1 MDFSLES
8 LLGNREIALSNA
20 ILEPLQFSDFGNQSV
35 LIQRDDL
42 IHPIVSG
49 NKWRKLEGWIRY
61 AKEDNIHTL
70 VTFGG
75 AYSNHLVAT
84 AAAGNFLGFKTIGI
98 LRADEEIDNHYLQI
112 AKSYGMQI
120 RGVSRDQYREKTALI
135 SEYSHLEGCLLIPEG
150 GQGDLALEGFESL
163 VLSWKGKVDVVYH
176 ASATATTAVGLAKAI
191 KKLNLSIQIKAVL
204 VLKNLN
210 AQIEYTEQHGVL
222 DIIEFIPDFHFG
234 GYAKSTP
241 ELIQF
246 QRDFTKQTNI
256 VIDPVYTAKALSA
269 LKSDCEKRLFMPN
282 QKVIFLHTGGMLGGM
297 SEKFRNL
304 L

>member
-8 LLGNREIALSNA
+8 LLGNRDIALSNA
-20 ILEPLQFSDFGNQSV
+20 ILEPLQFSDFVNQSV
-35 LIQRDDL
+35 FIQRDDL

-61 AKEDNIHTL
+61 AKENNIHTL
-70 VTFGG
+70 ITFGG

-84 AAAGNFLGFKTIGI
+84 AAAGNFMGFKTIGI

-120 RGVSRDQYREKTALI
+120 RGVSRDQYREKSALI
-135 SEYSHLEGCLLIPEG
+135 SEYSRLDGCLLIPEG

-163 VLSWKGKVDVVYH
+163 VLSWENKVDVVYH
-176 ASATATTAVGLAKAI
+176 ASATATTAVGLSKAI
-191 KKLNLSIQIKAVL
+191 KKFNLPIQVKAVL

-210 AQIEYTEQHGVL
+210 AQIEYAHQHGVN

-246 QRDFTKQTNI
+246 QKDFTKQTNI

-269 LKSDCEKRLFMPN
+269 LKNDCDKRFFLPN
-282 QKVIFLHTGGMLGGM
+282 QKVAFLHTGGMLGGM

>member
-1 MDFSLES
+1 
-8 LLGNREIALSNA
+8 
-20 ILEPLQFSDFGNQSV
+20 
-35 LIQRDDL
+35 
-42 IHPIVSG
+42 VSG
-49 NKWRKLEGWIRY
+49 NKWRKLEGWIRH
-61 AKEDNIHTL
+61 AKENNFHTL

-112 AKSYGMQI
+112 AKAYGMQI
-120 RGVSRDQYREKTALI
+120 RGVSRDQYREKTALL

-163 VLSWKGKVDVVYH
+163 VLSWKDKVDVVYH
-176 ASATATTAVGLAKAI
+176 ASATATTAVGLAQAI

-204 VLKNLN
+204 VLKNLP
-210 AQIEYTEQHGVL
+210 AQIEYAEQHGL
-222 DIIEFIPDFHFG
+222 NDIIEFIPDFHFG
-234 GYAKSTP
+234 GYAKFTP

-246 QRDFTKQTNI
+246 QKDFTDQTGI
-256 VIDPVYTAKALSA
+256 VIDPVYTAKALYA
-269 LKSDCEKRLFMPN
+269 LKMDCKKCLFTPN
-282 QKVIFLHTGGMLGGM
+282 QKVAFLHTGGMLGGM
-297 SEKFRNL
+297 SEKFKNL